1 MTTPTT
7 APLAER
13 LAAFEKDLQAHDWRF
28 EFSDD
33 PGAFR
38 RGLRERDQLEAMRR
52 ALIADGHKAEVD
64 ALWRQ
69 HCPSGASA

>member
-13 LAAFEKDLQAHDWRF
+13 LAAFERDLQSHDWRF

-38 RGLRERDQLEAMRR
+38 RGLLERDQLEAMRR
-52 ALIADGHKAEVD
+52 ALIAEGHKTTVD
-64 ALWRQ
+64 ALWRRY
-69 HCPSGASA
+69 CPSGASA